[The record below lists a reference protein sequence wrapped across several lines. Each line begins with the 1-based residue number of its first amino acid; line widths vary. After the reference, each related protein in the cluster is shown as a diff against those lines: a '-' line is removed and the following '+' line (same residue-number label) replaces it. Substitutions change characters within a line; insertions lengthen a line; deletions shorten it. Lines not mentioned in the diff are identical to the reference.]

1 MIKQK
6 YSEINFLFQNL
17 PQGKNNWLF
26 VERRHIFDDFF
37 SENTT
42 CEKKNYE
49 INDIQFSDQHSTRI
63 SLQSNFEELDVV
75 RILYEKQF
83 DTFLNGKK
91 KRFG

>member
-26 VERRHIFDDFF
+26 VERRHVFDDFF

-49 INDIQFSDQHSTRI
+49 INDI
-63 SLQSNFEELDVV
+63 
-75 RILYEKQF
+75 
-83 DTFLNGKK
+83 
-91 KRFG
+91 